1 MWTENKHQQACD
13 SMCLQLTTFAHFDS
27 DVLIVCIWICD
38 LICVDLHVER
48 YDWTLYFVFVLIG
61 GWKFR
66 VSGVE
71 KIQLANVLVAVVRLC
86 NCLILLGSIWLSD
99 HASTRCGDGS
109 VEMNGWSGCSWTDW
123 CDLCLIYVWFM
134 SDLCLIYRIWSS
146 VDANNM
152 QREFFV
158 AGPPDAGSWHHP
170 GWMEIAVG
178 CTADP
183 GRILANRCFV
193 SQANTDL

>member
-1 MWTENKHQQACD
+1 MRHVNGKQAAA
-13 SMCLQLTTFAHFDS
+13 STRQHVFLQLTTLKHFDS
-27 DVLIVCIWICD
+27 DVFIVCIWICD

-123 CDLCLIYVWFM
+123 CDLCLIYVWFIGFGVQLM
-134 SDLCLIYRIWSS
+134 QTTCNANFLWLDRQMLDLDIIL
-146 VDANNM
+146 V
-152 QREFFV
+152 
-158 AGPPDAGSWHHP
+158 
-170 GWMEIAVG
+170 GW
-178 CTADP
+178 
-183 GRILANRCFV
+183 R
-193 SQANTDL
+193 

>member
-1 MWTENKHQQACD
+1 M
-13 SMCLQLTTFAHFDS
+13 S
-27 DVLIVCIWICD
+27 
-38 LICVDLHVER
+38 CVDLHVER

-86 NCLILLGSIWLSD
+86 NCLILLGSMWLSD
-99 HASTRCGDGS
+99 HASTRCGL
-109 VEMNGWSGCSWTDW
+109 CSTRPGISLPGFSDLWLDQW
-123 CDLCLIYVWFM
+123 RWMVGVDAAERCDLCLIYVWFMSDLCLIYVWFM